1 MKGIDALVLAAG
13 PPGKPKASGDD
24 MPGESSS
31 GAGVRAMRALGAAL
45 ASKDYGKAYSALE
58 HAVSLCTSGHAE
70 PDQDDAMGEGDESE
84 V

>member
-1 MKGIDALVLAAG
+1 MKGLDALILSAG
-13 PPGKPKASGDD
+13 PAGKPKAGGED
-24 MPGESSS
+24 MPGESAN

-70 PDQDDAMGEGDESE
+70 PDEDDAMGEGEESE